1 MGSYLKVIILVIILL
16 FLITFGVKNSH
27 PVQLYY
33 YFNIPTIDI
42 PLYGLVYLSIVIG
55 ILLGM
60 VVGISRRLTLRR
72 AVKRSKREIRELE
85 KRVTEEKEVQGAFI
99 N

>member
-1 MGSYLKVIILVIILL
+1 MTLVIVLL

-27 PVQLYY
+27 LVQLHY

-60 VVGISRRLTLRR
+60 MVGISRRLGLRR
-72 AVKRSKREIRELE
+72 RLKTLQGENRELE
-85 KRVTEEKEVQGAFI
+85 KRVVEEKEVEKP
-99 N
+99 